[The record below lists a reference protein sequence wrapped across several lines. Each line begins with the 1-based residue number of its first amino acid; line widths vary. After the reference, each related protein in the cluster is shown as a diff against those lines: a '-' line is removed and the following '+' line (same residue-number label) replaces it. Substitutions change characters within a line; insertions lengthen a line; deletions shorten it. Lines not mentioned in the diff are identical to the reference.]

1 MAGTSTMKIRATAKD
16 GEVLVK
22 ALIKHPMETGLRKD
36 PKTGEKIPA
45 HYVQELTATWKDKV
59 VLKAFWG
66 TGVSRNPYIS
76 FKFKGGQ
83 AGDDLTLN
91 WVDNTGAEDRK
102 TVKIK

>member
-1 MAGTSTMKIRATAKD
+1 MASINSMKIRATAKD

-36 PKTGEKIPA
+36 AKTGELIPA
-45 HYVQELTATWKDKV
+45 HHVKELIATWKGKV
-59 VLKAFWG
+59 VLTAFWG

-83 AGDDLTLN
+83 AGDDLTLS
-91 WVDNTGAEDRK
+91 WVDNNGTRDSK

>member
-1 MAGTSTMKIRATAKD
+1 MASTNSMKIRATAKE
-16 GEVLVK
+16 GEVVVK

-36 PKTGEKIPA
+36 AKTKELIPA
-45 HYVQELTATWKDKV
+45 HYVKKLTATWKDKV
-59 VLKAFWG
+59 VLTAFWG

-91 WVDNTGAEDRK
+91 WVDNNGAQDSK